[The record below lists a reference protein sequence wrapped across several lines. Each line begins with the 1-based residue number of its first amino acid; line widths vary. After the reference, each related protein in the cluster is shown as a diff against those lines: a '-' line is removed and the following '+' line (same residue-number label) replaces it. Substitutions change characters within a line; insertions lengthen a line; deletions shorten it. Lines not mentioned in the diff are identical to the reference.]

1 MLKVLLVDDEPFIL
15 QGIKVIIDWEKEG
28 FEIAATAE
36 NGLEALEYLKKEKV
50 DLIIADIRMPGMTGL
65 ELLEQIR
72 REEISDAYFVI
83 LSGYAEF
90 DYARRAMQNKC
101 TEYLLKP
108 VDRET
113 LLKLL
118 HKVRALSD
126 RERQE
131 SKAHEEMEHA
141 YFSRH
146 LISLIH
152 GKYDDVNLNYVKKH
166 MKDTQGIR
174 YVEIQKEQPN
184 NLEEQSDKDLRN
196 FQREL
201 YDCCREFLKE
211 DAKHCVFDV
220 SADEKIYDI
229 GFVYSE
235 NLAERLGMDD
245 KTYLSA
251 FRQYLVNNTKQPVI
265 MLVGK
270 KVPDISNVARSYGN
284 ACMLRSFQGFR
295 ARKEIY
301 YYEDEV
307 QVTAAGMVLCKQG
320 LDQLLTTIE
329 QNNHMEIRKAVEQ
342 FYEEMSQMGMN
353 AESMNLNIN
362 YLLFQ
367 LIHLASEQDNDVNQE
382 EILRLISESSFENG
396 ILRGSKAHMARFA
409 CEYGDYLSQ
418 LRKNVSRGV
427 LGMIAGGEYPDFIEG
442 GNGQMQLYDADALVA
457 LDDYLDD
464 YPNIKNLFS
473 DLEWEK
479 LRQDDGHIYW
489 IPQFSCIKNEEKV
502 CTHNDEAFWI
512 QARVLK
518 WAGYPEIKTM
528 DDYFNLI
535 ESYNEAN
542 PTMEDGTENIPYTIL
557 CDDWRYFCLENAP
570 QFLDGYPNDGSCM
583 VDPDTLTV
591 LDYNTSDTAV
601 AYFRKLNEEY
611 QKGIV
616 DPESFTQSY
625 DEYISKLSTGRVLG
639 MIDQWWDFSNAND
652 AIKQAGL
659 DEQGCDYIPVP
670 VTIDGRDNQWHNSG
684 GAFNESSG
692 LAITTSCED
701 VEGALQFVND
711 LLDQDIH
718 NLRFWGVEGTDYE
731 VDENGEFYRTEEER
745 TKQSDTAYKA
755 SHTCPYSYFPQYT
768 GTSDDGI
775 NANKPDG
782 QASEFFDGLNQDVK
796 ETFEAYGVET
806 YVEMLGTNE
815 APGDWYPMWSFS
827 NNFTTDTP
835 GGVAWNKIADVKH
848 EQLPQVVMAKDF
860 DAAWDTYMDAYNACH
875 PEDFIS
881 ELQTELDTRMEQAA
895 KFK

>member
-184 NLEEQSDKDLRN
+184 NLEEQSDKDLWN

-270 KVPDISNVARSYGN
+270 KYQISAMWQDR
-284 ACMLRSFQGFR
+284 
-295 ARKEIY
+295 
-301 YYEDEV
+301 
-307 QVTAAGMVLCKQG
+307 MVMPVCS
-320 LDQLLTTIE
+320 
-329 QNNHMEIRKAVEQ
+329 A
-342 FYEEMSQMGMN
+342 
-353 AESMNLNIN
+353 
-362 YLLFQ
+362 LF
-367 LIHLASEQDNDVNQE
+367 
-382 EILRLISESSFENG
+382 
-396 ILRGSKAHMARFA
+396 RGSGHEKKSIIMRMK
-409 CEYGDYLSQ
+409 CRLQ
-418 LRKNVSRGV
+418 R
-427 LGMIAGGEYPDFIEG
+427 
-442 GNGQMQLYDADALVA
+442 
-457 LDDYLDD
+457 
-464 YPNIKNLFS
+464 
-473 DLEWEK
+473 LEWSYAN
-479 LRQDDGHIYW
+479 RGW
-489 IPQFSCIKNEEKV
+489 IS
-502 CTHNDEAFWI
+502 
-512 QARVLK
+512 
-518 WAGYPEIKTM
+518 
-528 DDYFNLI
+528 
-535 ESYNEAN
+535 
-542 PTMEDGTENIPYTIL
+542 
-557 CDDWRYFCLENAP
+557 
-570 QFLDGYPNDGSCM
+570 FLP
-583 VDPDTLTV
+583 P
-591 LDYNTSDTAV
+591 
-601 AYFRKLNEEY
+601 LN
-611 QKGIV
+611 
-616 DPESFTQSY
+616 
-625 DEYISKLSTGRVLG
+625 R
-639 MIDQWWDFSNAND
+639 
-652 AIKQAGL
+652 
-659 DEQGCDYIPVP
+659 
-670 VTIDGRDNQWHNSG
+670 
-684 GAFNESSG
+684 
-692 LAITTSCED
+692 ITTWRS
-701 VEGALQFVND
+701 G
-711 LLDQDIH
+711 
-718 NLRFWGVEGTDYE
+718 
-731 VDENGEFYRTEEER
+731 
-745 TKQSDTAYKA
+745 KQ
-755 SHTCPYSYFPQYT
+755 
-768 GTSDDGI
+768 
-775 NANKPDG
+775 
-782 QASEFFDGLNQDVK
+782 
-796 ETFEAYGVET
+796 
-806 YVEMLGTNE
+806 
-815 APGDWYPMWSFS
+815 
-827 NNFTTDTP
+827 
-835 GGVAWNKIADVKH
+835 
-848 EQLPQVVMAKDF
+848 
-860 DAAWDTYMDAYNACH
+860 
-875 PEDFIS
+875 
-881 ELQTELDTRMEQAA
+881 
-895 KFK
+895 

>member
-265 MLVGK
+265 MLSWACTAFAAAM
-270 KVPDISNVARSYGN
+270 ISSSVA
-284 ACMLRSFQGFR
+284 
-295 ARKEIY
+295 
-301 YYEDEV
+301 
-307 QVTAAGMVLCKQG
+307 
-320 LDQLLTTIE
+320 
-329 QNNHMEIRKAVEQ
+329 
-342 FYEEMSQMGMN
+342 
-353 AESMNLNIN
+353 
-362 YLLFQ
+362 
-367 LIHLASEQDNDVNQE
+367 
-382 EILRLISESSFENG
+382 SSFPY
-396 ILRGSKAHMARFA
+396 AM
-409 CEYGDYLSQ
+409 LS
-418 LRKNVSRGV
+418 RIV
-427 LGMIAGGEYPDFIEG
+427 P
-442 GNGQMQLYDADALVA
+442 
-457 LDDYLDD
+457 
-464 YPNIKNLFS
+464 
-473 DLEWEK
+473 EK
-479 LRQDDGHIYW
+479 
-489 IPQFSCIKNEEKV
+489 
-502 CTHNDEAFWI
+502 
-512 QARVLK
+512 
-518 WAGYPEIKTM
+518 
-528 DDYFNLI
+528 
-535 ESYNEAN
+535 
-542 PTMEDGTENIPYTIL
+542 
-557 CDDWRYFCLENAP
+557 
-570 QFLDGYPNDGSCM
+570 
-583 VDPDTLTV
+583 
-591 LDYNTSDTAV
+591 
-601 AYFRKLNEEY
+601 RKLSCVITPIWARRLLMETS
-611 QKGIV
+611 V
-616 DPESFTQSY
+616 RLWPSTRTVPEV
-625 DEYISKLSTGRVLG
+625 IL
-639 MIDQWWDFSNAND
+639 
-652 AIKQAGL
+652 
-659 DEQGCDYIPVP
+659 
-670 VTIDGRDNQWHNSG
+670 
-684 GAFNESSG
+684 
-692 LAITTSCED
+692 
-701 VEGALQFVND
+701 
-711 LLDQDIH
+711 
-718 NLRFWGVEGTDYE
+718 
-731 VDENGEFYRTEEER
+731 
-745 TKQSDTAYKA
+745 
-755 SHTCPYSYFPQYT
+755 
-768 GTSDDGI
+768 
-775 NANKPDG
+775 
-782 QASEFFDGLNQDVK
+782 
-796 ETFEAYGVET
+796 
-806 YVEMLGTNE
+806 
-815 APGDWYPMWSFS
+815 
-827 NNFTTDTP
+827 
-835 GGVAWNKIADVKH
+835 
-848 EQLPQVVMAKDF
+848 
-860 DAAWDTYMDAYNACH
+860 
-875 PEDFIS
+875 
-881 ELQTELDTRMEQAA
+881 
-895 KFK
+895 

>member
-72 REEISDAYFVI
+72 SEEISDAYFVI

-131 SKAHEEMEHA
+131 SKAHEKMEHA

-270 KVPDISNVARSYGN
+270 KYQISAMWQDR
-284 ACMLRSFQGFR
+284 
-295 ARKEIY
+295 
-301 YYEDEV
+301 
-307 QVTAAGMVLCKQG
+307 MVMPVCS
-320 LDQLLTTIE
+320 
-329 QNNHMEIRKAVEQ
+329 A
-342 FYEEMSQMGMN
+342 
-353 AESMNLNIN
+353 
-362 YLLFQ
+362 LF
-367 LIHLASEQDNDVNQE
+367 
-382 EILRLISESSFENG
+382 
-396 ILRGSKAHMARFA
+396 RGSGHEKKSIIMRMK
-409 CEYGDYLSQ
+409 CRLQ
-418 LRKNVSRGV
+418 R
-427 LGMIAGGEYPDFIEG
+427 
-442 GNGQMQLYDADALVA
+442 
-457 LDDYLDD
+457 
-464 YPNIKNLFS
+464 
-473 DLEWEK
+473 LEWSYAN
-479 LRQDDGHIYW
+479 RGW
-489 IPQFSCIKNEEKV
+489 IS
-502 CTHNDEAFWI
+502 
-512 QARVLK
+512 
-518 WAGYPEIKTM
+518 
-528 DDYFNLI
+528 
-535 ESYNEAN
+535 
-542 PTMEDGTENIPYTIL
+542 
-557 CDDWRYFCLENAP
+557 
-570 QFLDGYPNDGSCM
+570 FLP
-583 VDPDTLTV
+583 P
-591 LDYNTSDTAV
+591 
-601 AYFRKLNEEY
+601 LN
-611 QKGIV
+611 
-616 DPESFTQSY
+616 
-625 DEYISKLSTGRVLG
+625 R
-639 MIDQWWDFSNAND
+639 
-652 AIKQAGL
+652 
-659 DEQGCDYIPVP
+659 
-670 VTIDGRDNQWHNSG
+670 
-684 GAFNESSG
+684 
-692 LAITTSCED
+692 ITTWRS
-701 VEGALQFVND
+701 G
-711 LLDQDIH
+711 
-718 NLRFWGVEGTDYE
+718 
-731 VDENGEFYRTEEER
+731 
-745 TKQSDTAYKA
+745 KQ
-755 SHTCPYSYFPQYT
+755 
-768 GTSDDGI
+768 
-775 NANKPDG
+775 
-782 QASEFFDGLNQDVK
+782 
-796 ETFEAYGVET
+796 
-806 YVEMLGTNE
+806 
-815 APGDWYPMWSFS
+815 
-827 NNFTTDTP
+827 
-835 GGVAWNKIADVKH
+835 
-848 EQLPQVVMAKDF
+848 
-860 DAAWDTYMDAYNACH
+860 
-875 PEDFIS
+875 
-881 ELQTELDTRMEQAA
+881 
-895 KFK
+895 

>member
-1 MLKVLLVDDEPFIL
+1 MRSLIT
-15 QGIKVIIDWEKEG
+15 QG
-28 FEIAATAE
+28 
-36 NGLEALEYLKKEKV
+36 
-50 DLIIADIRMPGMTGL
+50 
-65 ELLEQIR
+65 
-72 REEISDAYFVI
+72 
-83 LSGYAEF
+83 
-90 DYARRAMQNKC
+90 AMQNKC

-427 LGMIAGGEYPDFIEG
+427 LGMVEKEIKENYAANLTLKGLSEKYYV
-442 GNGQMQLYDADALVA
+442 NSAYLGQLFRKKYGLSFK
-457 LDDYLDD
+457 DYL
-464 YPNIKNLFS
+464 
-473 DLEWEK
+473 
-479 LRQDDGHIYW
+479 
-489 IPQFSCIKNEEKV
+489 
-502 CTHNDEAFWI
+502 
-512 QARVLK
+512 
-518 WAGYPEIKTM
+518 
-528 DDYFNLI
+528 
-535 ESYNEAN
+535 
-542 PTMEDGTENIPYTIL
+542 
-557 CDDWRYFCLENAP
+557 
-570 QFLDGYPNDGSCM
+570 
-583 VDPDTLTV
+583 
-591 LDYNTSDTAV
+591 
-601 AYFRKLNEEY
+601 
-611 QKGIV
+611 
-616 DPESFTQSY
+616 
-625 DEYISKLSTGRVLG
+625 
-639 MIDQWWDFSNAND
+639 
-652 AIKQAGL
+652 
-659 DEQGCDYIPVP
+659 
-670 VTIDGRDNQWHNSG
+670 
-684 GAFNESSG
+684 
-692 LAITTSCED
+692 
-701 VEGALQFVND
+701 
-711 LLDQDIH
+711 
-718 NLRFWGVEGTDYE
+718 
-731 VDENGEFYRTEEER
+731 
-745 TKQSDTAYKA
+745 
-755 SHTCPYSYFPQYT
+755 
-768 GTSDDGI
+768 
-775 NANKPDG
+775 
-782 QASEFFDGLNQDVK
+782 
-796 ETFEAYGVET
+796 
-806 YVEMLGTNE
+806 
-815 APGDWYPMWSFS
+815 
-827 NNFTTDTP
+827 NNF
-835 GGVAWNKIADVKH
+835 
-848 EQLPQVVMAKDF
+848 
-860 DAAWDTYMDAYNACH
+860 
-875 PEDFIS
+875 
-881 ELQTELDTRMEQAA
+881 RMEQAA
-895 KFK
+895 GLLIRTDKKIVQIAEEVGYHDLDYFVNRFIQVKGCTPARFRKQMQQGS

>member
-251 FRQYLVNNTKQPVI
+251 FRQYLVNNT
-265 MLVGK
+265 
-270 KVPDISNVARSYGN
+270 
-284 ACMLRSFQGFR
+284 
-295 ARKEIY
+295 
-301 YYEDEV
+301 
-307 QVTAAGMVLCKQG
+307 
-320 LDQLLTTIE
+320 
-329 QNNHMEIRKAVEQ
+329 
-342 FYEEMSQMGMN
+342 
-353 AESMNLNIN
+353 
-362 YLLFQ
+362 
-367 LIHLASEQDNDVNQE
+367 
-382 EILRLISESSFENG
+382 
-396 ILRGSKAHMARFA
+396 
-409 CEYGDYLSQ
+409 
-418 LRKNVSRGV
+418 
-427 LGMIAGGEYPDFIEG
+427 
-442 GNGQMQLYDADALVA
+442 
-457 LDDYLDD
+457 
-464 YPNIKNLFS
+464 
-473 DLEWEK
+473 
-479 LRQDDGHIYW
+479 
-489 IPQFSCIKNEEKV
+489 
-502 CTHNDEAFWI
+502 
-512 QARVLK
+512 
-518 WAGYPEIKTM
+518 
-528 DDYFNLI
+528 
-535 ESYNEAN
+535 
-542 PTMEDGTENIPYTIL
+542 
-557 CDDWRYFCLENAP
+557 
-570 QFLDGYPNDGSCM
+570 
-583 VDPDTLTV
+583 
-591 LDYNTSDTAV
+591 
-601 AYFRKLNEEY
+601 
-611 QKGIV
+611 
-616 DPESFTQSY
+616 
-625 DEYISKLSTGRVLG
+625 
-639 MIDQWWDFSNAND
+639 
-652 AIKQAGL
+652 
-659 DEQGCDYIPVP
+659 
-670 VTIDGRDNQWHNSG
+670 
-684 GAFNESSG
+684 
-692 LAITTSCED
+692 
-701 VEGALQFVND
+701 
-711 LLDQDIH
+711 
-718 NLRFWGVEGTDYE
+718 
-731 VDENGEFYRTEEER
+731 
-745 TKQSDTAYKA
+745 
-755 SHTCPYSYFPQYT
+755 
-768 GTSDDGI
+768 
-775 NANKPDG
+775 
-782 QASEFFDGLNQDVK
+782 
-796 ETFEAYGVET
+796 
-806 YVEMLGTNE
+806 
-815 APGDWYPMWSFS
+815 
-827 NNFTTDTP
+827 
-835 GGVAWNKIADVKH
+835 
-848 EQLPQVVMAKDF
+848 
-860 DAAWDTYMDAYNACH
+860 
-875 PEDFIS
+875 
-881 ELQTELDTRMEQAA
+881 
-895 KFK
+895 